1 MLRAVSTFVA
11 RNANPS
17 QDNHMTTKYRV
28 QAVRVAEVAKFVDQQ
43 FNTFK
48 AAANTRDFLKS
59 KGYVAVVQIQ
69 VSEGSAS

>member
-1 MLRAVSTFVA
+1 
-11 RNANPS
+11 
-17 QDNHMTTKYRV
+17 MTTKYRV